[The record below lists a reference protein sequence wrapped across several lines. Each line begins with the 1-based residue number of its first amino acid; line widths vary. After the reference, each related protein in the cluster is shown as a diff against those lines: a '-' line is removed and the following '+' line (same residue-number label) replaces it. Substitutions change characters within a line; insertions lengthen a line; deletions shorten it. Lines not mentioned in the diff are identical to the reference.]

1 MYSRH
6 VRHLVAE
13 LGARLF
19 DREFL
24 KRAGLSR
31 RSVQTVFDREK
42 WGAILSEVLPAKE
55 RFTCAGILEYCRE
68 ELERL
73 CGVPEEGWLSF
84 SYQYST
90 HILYPDEEFQRKS
103 APFAAGALLYLNI
116 LQFFFDEERKT
127 VPFDPFKDF
136 AFLPEEEYSSC
147 ERAGEYAH
155 FMREFRDQYV
165 YEMMRLNKEA
175 TPFETLEHIA
185 GVHYVAMTVARGLK
199 EAGVPIDLALA
210 SGAAAGH
217 DLGKFGCKPNERVP
231 YLHYYYTA
239 QWFNAYHMENIG
251 HIAANHSTW
260 DLELDNISVESL
272 VLIYADF
279 RVKQMRGTDGKEI
292 TKIYSLKDSYDVIL
306 SKLDNVDEAKRTRY
320 QVVYS
325 RLHEFENYM
334 RSLGADVD
342 LSGEKRPQEKPLDI
356 VLQTGKTVVRSF
368 VFWGIE
374 HNIDVMHRLGTE
386 RQFGNILEA
395 ARSEK
400 DWKNVRAY
408 LNMFNEYSI
417 HLNHRQK
424 VQTLSFLYEL
434 LLNRE
439 GDIRRQAA
447 ALIGKIFADFEEEK
461 FGDGEHLTDKY
472 SRCDLL
478 ILDDLGTEMTTQ
490 FTLSALYSIVNGR
503 LLAGLPTVISTN
515 LTTDEIRRRYT
526 PQIAS
531 RLLGRYELLLFAGND
546 IRMMRR

>member
-546 IRMMRR
+546 IRMLRR

>member
-199 EAGVPIDLALA
+199 EAGVPIDLGLA

-447 ALIGKIFADFEEEK
+447 ALIGKIFADFNAGYRKELPANMPDPDDRTARSLWEEYLERLIWPDYRLTLQQKRRIQNALKFVMVSAVDRASERVRQEMLEIFMQWFGEEK
-461 FGDGEHLTDKY
+461 KLEGYF
-472 SRCDLL
+472 
-478 ILDDLGTEMTTQ
+478 
-490 FTLSALYSIVNGR
+490 
-503 LLAGLPTVISTN
+503 
-515 LTTDEIRRRYT
+515 
-526 PQIAS
+526 
-531 RLLGRYELLLFAGND
+531 
-546 IRMMRR
+546 